1 MKQKVS
7 DKTKKDVVKKEKL
20 ILPVYSSKA
29 EESSKIFL
37 PKEIFDL
44 KPNNNLMQLAIRVYL
59 FNQRKGLAST
69 KTRSE
74 VAGGGAKPWRQ
85 KGTGRARAG
94 TIRAPHWRGGG
105 TVFGPKQ
112 RDWALKITKKMKK
125 VALFSALSQRFKEGN
140 LTIIEGINAKEPNT
154 KKALGLLTKL
164 GISGKILLV
173 LPIQSQIID
182 KSFRNIKD
190 ISVKSVVNL
199 NIYDVLSNNKIIF
212 TEEAIEGLTKHFL
225 LKGEDK

>member
-7 DKTKKDVVKKEKL
+7 DKAKKDIVKKEKL
-20 ILPVYSSKA
+20 ILPVYSAKA
-29 EESSKIFL
+29 EEISKIFL
-37 PKEIFDL
+37 PKEIFSL

-105 TVFGPKQ
+105 AVFGPKQ
-112 RDWALKITKKMKK
+112 RDWTLKITKKMKK

-140 LTIIEGINAKEPNT
+140 LTIIEGINTKEPNT

-164 GISGKILLV
+164 RISSKILLV

-182 KSFRNIKD
+182 KSFRNIRD
-190 ISVKSVVNL
+190 ISVKSVANL

-212 TEEAIEGLTKHFL
+212 TENAIEGLTKHFL